1 MDSEICHV
9 MLAGHIY
16 KLFVLS
22 CFGHCCKT
30 IFSHLSLMEAQTQF
44 SAQTGMQ
51 ACSWP
56 SHTSK
61 SRERLHQF
69 NGNSFHTQLWI
80 SSIALPIKSSH
91 STTHAMPV
99 WSQCVFSGT
108 CGEKMAVSLQWGLT
122 PDVHAIVGEKTR
134 YCTSVGV
141 WDRLLYSVDCKDL
154 QHSDQFSAQPF
165 TVVAQK
171 YNSVDWL
178 KCLFKVPPHF
188 TPQ

>member
-56 SHTSK
+56 FHTSIQTDGIFFTLR
-61 SRERLHQF
+61 SESLQSLYQLLSLHNTCHACMISVFSLGLLERERLF
-69 NGNSFHTQLWI
+69 CFYGVLLLTCML
-80 SSIALPIKSSH
+80 
-91 STTHAMPV
+91 
-99 WSQCVFSGT
+99 SQ
-108 CGEKMAVSLQWGLT
+108 EKR
-122 PDVHAIVGEKTR
+122 PDVVHRWEFGTDYYI
-134 YCTSVGV
+134 
-141 WDRLLYSVDCKDL
+141 LFDCKDL
-154 QHSDQFSAQPF
+154 QHSNVLSAQPF
-165 TVVAQK
+165 TAVAQR

-178 KCLFKVPPHF
+178 KCLFKVPPRF